1 MVGARLVLPG
11 PELDGPS
18 IYRLLEQQA
27 VTVTAAVPTVLLG
40 LLEYMEKERVRP
52 STLHKVI
59 VGGAACP
66 PNMMETYEDKYD
78 ITVGWVPT
86 FWVYVYMFGCSLGVS
101 QDAYI
106 SRSHSMRISLFLTG
120 VSHVGYD

>member
-18 IYRLLEQQA
+18 IFRLLEQQA

-40 LLEYMEKERVRP
+40 LLEYMDKERVRP
-52 STLHKVI
+52 SSLRKVI

-66 PNMMETYEDKYD
+66 PSMMEAYEERYG
-78 ITVGWVPT
+78 ITV
-86 FWVYVYMFGCSLGVS
+86 
-101 QDAYI
+101 
-106 SRSHSMRISLFLTG
+106 RRMRCMG
-120 VSHVGYD
+120 M